1 MPLIAQAV
9 AASKNQIQKS
19 RENVV
24 KPKQYLCKFC
34 KYFVLTKVNSKK
46 HYTENHPGY
55 HFSKKIQEDEFYNC
69 TIL

>member
-46 HYTENHPGY
+46 HYTENHPG
-55 HFSKKIQEDEFYNC
+55 
-69 TIL
+69 